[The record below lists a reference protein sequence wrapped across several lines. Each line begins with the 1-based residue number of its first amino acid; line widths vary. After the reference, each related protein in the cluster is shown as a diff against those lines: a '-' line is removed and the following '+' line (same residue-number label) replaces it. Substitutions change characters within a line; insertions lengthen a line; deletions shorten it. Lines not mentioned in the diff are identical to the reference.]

1 MPVLIVPFES
11 DKRKSL
17 TPMSDAL
24 PEEINVIEITEP
36 GGPGVLQL
44 AKRPCPR
51 PGPDE
56 VLLKTR
62 AAGVNRPDILQRKG
76 VYPPPKGASDI
87 PGLEIAGEIIA
98 LGKNVSQWQIG
109 DKVCALLTGGG
120 YGDHA
125 IAHGGAC
132 LPVPEGFSY
141 EEAAALPETFF
152 TVWTNL
158 FEDGAL
164 QKGERVLVHG
174 ATSGIGT
181 TTIML
186 AKAFGAESFAT
197 AGTDEKCAFAKN
209 LGAAKAFNYNNED
222 WSKEIEALGGVDVV
236 LDMVGGDYLLK
247 NIACLREGGRHISI
261 AFQRGMIGE
270 VNIVSIMR
278 KRLKLTGSTLRAR
291 ADNEKARI
299 ANALREQVW
308 PRLGESLKP
317 VIDRSFPIAEA
328 TKAHEYM
335 ESGAL
340 MGKIV
345 LITP

>member
-1 MPVLIVPFES
+1 MP
-11 DKRKSL
+11 
-17 TPMSDAL
+17 DAL
-24 PEEINVIEITEP
+24 PQEITVIEITKP
-36 GGPGVLQL
+36 GGPEALQL

-51 PGPDE
+51 PGPQE
-56 VLLKTR
+56 VLVKTH

-87 PGLEIAGEIIA
+87 PGLEIAGQIIA
-98 LGKNVSQWQIG
+98 IGENVSQWQIG
-109 DKVCALLTGGG
+109 DKICALLTGGG

-125 IAHGGAC
+125 IAHAGAC
-132 LPVPEGFSY
+132 LPVPQGFSY

-158 FEDGAL
+158 FEDAAL

-174 ATSGIGT
+174 GTSGIGT

-209 LGAAKAFNYNNED
+209 LGASKAFNYNSAD
-222 WSKEIEALGGVDVV
+222 WSKEIEALGGVDIV

-270 VNIVSIMR
+270 VNIVTIMR
-278 KRLKLTGSTLRAR
+278 KRLRLTGSTLRAR
-291 ADNEKARI
+291 ADSEKARI
-299 ANALREQVW
+299 AGALRAQVW
-308 PRLGESLKP
+308 PKLGDALKP
-317 VIDRSFPIAEA
+317 VIDRSFPLIQAA
-328 TKAHEYM
+328 KAHKYM
-335 ESGAL
+335 ESGTL
-340 MGKIV
+340 KGKIA
-345 LITP
+345 LTID

>member
-1 MPVLIVPFES
+1 MP
-11 DKRKSL
+11 
-17 TPMSDAL
+17 DAL
-24 PEEINVIEITEP
+24 PEKITVIEITEP
-36 GGPGVLQL
+36 GGAEVLHIGQ
-44 AKRPCPR
+44 RPCPR
-51 PGPDE
+51 PNPQE
-56 VLLKTR
+56 LLIKTH
-62 AAGVNRPDILQRKG
+62 AAGVNRPDVLQRKG

-98 LGKNVSQWQIG
+98 IGKNVSQWQIG

-125 IAHGGAC
+125 IAHSGAC
-132 LPVPEGFSY
+132 LPIPEGFTY

-164 QKGERVLVHG
+164 KKGERVLVHG
-174 ATSGIGT
+174 GTSGIGT

-186 AKAFGAESFAT
+186 AKAFGAQSFAT
-197 AGTDEKCAFAKN
+197 AGTDEKCSFAKS

-222 WSKEIEALGGVDVV
+222 WSKEIKALGGVDVV

-278 KRLKLTGSTLRAR
+278 KRLQLTGSTLRAR
-291 ADNEKARI
+291 APEEKARI
-299 ANALREQVW
+299 ARALRQQVW
-308 PRLGESLKP
+308 PKLGESLKP
-317 VIDRSFPIAEA
+317 VIDRRFPLAKA
-328 TKAHEYM
+328 AKAHKYM

-340 MGKIV
+340 KGKIV
-345 LITP
+345 LTIA